1 MMQIAKVKTFFPGVV
16 LALTI
21 AAAANFLSEHYGAP
35 VMLFAILI
43 GMAFNFLMD
52 GSPCIKGI
60 EFCAKGLLKVGVALM
75 GIRVTIEQILS
86 LGFTPI
92 LYVIICVFATIG
104 FGVLLVKVIKKGDKD
119 NLYLGL
125 LTAGSVAI
133 CGASAALA
141 ISLVLPKHKNSERDT
156 LFTVIIVTVLSTI
169 AMIFYPLVFNF
180 LALDEQTSAML
191 VGMTIHDVA
200 QVIGAGFSISNY
212 AGEVATYV
220 KLLRVSMLPVVIIC
234 LLVYFRQCEK
244 RNTNKTDV
252 ELAAKKSF
260 PWFVVGFV
268 VILAVN
274 SMGVIPSSVQV
285 VVTDASKWML
295 VTAISALGVK
305 TSLQKIAS
313 CGFGQISLVVIQSL
327 FLLILA
333 TVLLAYR

>member
-1 MMQIAKVKTFFPGVV
+1 MMQFAHIKTFFPGVV
-16 LALTI
+16 VALTI

-60 EFCAKGLLKVGVALM
+60 EFCAKGLLKIGVALM

-92 LYVIICVFATIG
+92 LYVILCVIATIG
-104 FGVLLVKVIKKGDKD
+104 FGVLLVKVIKRGDKD

-169 AMIFYPLVFNF
+169 AMIFYPIVFNY

-220 KLLRVSMLPVVIIC
+220 KLLRVSMLPVVIIA
-234 LLVYFRQCEK
+234 LLLFFRQRDK
-244 RNTNKTDV
+244 HNTNDG

-268 VILAVN
+268 IILAIN
-274 SMGVIPSSVQV
+274 SMGFIPSTAQV

-305 TSLQKIAS
+305 TSLQKISS

-327 FLLILA
+327 FLLVLA
-333 TVLLAYR
+333 TLLLIYR